1 MIVAEF
7 VPTLEVQ
14 SCKFVLERMR
24 HRIRSIM
31 LLFNNKLLLF
41 NLNTENEFLE
51 EFPYVV
57 SNITFSVLLSLLNN
71 PFTKTQA
78 KLAPHLF
85 T

>member
-1 MIVAEF
+1 
-7 VPTLEVQ
+7 
-14 SCKFVLERMR
+14 
-24 HRIRSIM
+24 M